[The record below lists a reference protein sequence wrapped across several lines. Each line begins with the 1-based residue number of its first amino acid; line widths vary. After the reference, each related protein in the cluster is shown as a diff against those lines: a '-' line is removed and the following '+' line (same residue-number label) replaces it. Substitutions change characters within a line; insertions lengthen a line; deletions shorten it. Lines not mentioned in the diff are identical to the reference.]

1 MTSIITTEHLSVEDM
16 SELPTGDTRKENNM
30 PNPSKCAKIKDP
42 AKRRRCMNYTGEFAV
57 KKNPSK
63 ANPGNAPVV
72 KKSGY

>member
-30 PNPSKCAKIKDP
+30 PNPSECAKIKDP

>member
-1 MTSIITTEHLSVEDM
+1 MPSEDVC
-16 SELPTGDTRKENNM
+16 SR
-30 PNPSKCAKIKDP
+30 IKDP

>member
-1 MTSIITTEHLSVEDM
+1 MTSIIKTEHLSVEDM

-30 PNPSKCAKIKDP
+30 PNPSECAKIKDP

-57 KKNPSK
+57 KNNPSK